1 MAILLFLLLG
11 MFVLIGRSFMD
22 SHHPLFL
29 THNDIRKRR
38 YRNIY
43 SNRGIFVV
51 RIGIVRGTRRRAII
65 GRRRIKACSGRTVRS
80 RVFGVDFVP
89 RDISVVMLD
98 DIIAM
103 RTRREEGLSGR
114 RGIFVTY
121 GRHSI
126 YQLALEL

>member
-11 MFVLIGRSFMD
+11 MLVLIGHPFMD
-22 SHHPLFL
+22 SRHPLFL

-51 RIGIVRGTRRRAII
+51 QIGIVRDTRRRAII
-65 GRRRIKACSGRTVRS
+65 FRSRSKACSGRTVRS

-89 RDISVVMLD
+89 LDVSVVMLD

-103 RTRREEGLSGR
+103 RTRREEGISAR

-126 YQLALEL
+126 YQLALGL

>member
-1 MAILLFLLLG
+1 MAILLLLLLG
-11 MFVLIGRSFMD
+11 MLVLVGRPLKD
-22 SHHPLFL
+22 SRHPLFL
-29 THNDIRKRR
+29 IHNDIRKRR

-51 RIGIVRGTRRRAII
+51 RICIVRGTRRRAII
-65 GRRRIKACSGRTVRS
+65 CRSRSRSKARSGRTVRS

-89 RDISVVMLD
+89 LDIFVVMLD
-98 DIIAM
+98 DIVAM
-103 RTRREEGLSGR
+103 RTRREEGIAKI

-126 YQLALEL
+126 YY